1 VCAWGIPN
9 HEPLQRLSSIRIPD
23 LVANDDSD
31 PVPSRQH
38 ASRRT
43 ARPSWASG
51 FAIGS
56 FFAACAGQDLAGSSA
71 DGAEARITSV
81 GRRGRLI
88 QSQSHQVP
96 VISHG
101 EIPRRAG
108 TLLVR
113 QFVSQGPGSSMHWI

>member
-1 VCAWGIPN
+1 VCAWSISN
-9 HEPLQRLSSIRIPD
+9 HAPLQRLSSIRIPD

-81 GRRGRLI
+81 GRGRLI

-96 VISHG
+96 VSSLG

-108 TLLVR
+108 R
-113 QFVSQGPGSSMHWI
+113 Y